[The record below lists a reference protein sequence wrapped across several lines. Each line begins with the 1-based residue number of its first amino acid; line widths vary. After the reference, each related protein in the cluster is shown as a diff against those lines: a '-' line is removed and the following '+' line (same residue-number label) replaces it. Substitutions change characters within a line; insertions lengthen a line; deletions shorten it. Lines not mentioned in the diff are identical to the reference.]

1 MKNIIAVLTV
11 MFLSFSVYAQ
21 EAQDEQSVKVC
32 KDLAQSQNLVDQE
45 AKMYV
50 DKCVKDIAE
59 VEAEERKK
67 AKS

>member
-1 MKNIIAVLTV
+1 MKNILLVLTI
-11 MFLSFSVYAQ
+11 MFLSFPAYTQ

-32 KDLAQSQNLVDQE
+32 NELAQAQNLVAEAVQE
-45 AKMYV
+45 YV
-50 DKCVKDIAE
+50 SQCVKDIAE